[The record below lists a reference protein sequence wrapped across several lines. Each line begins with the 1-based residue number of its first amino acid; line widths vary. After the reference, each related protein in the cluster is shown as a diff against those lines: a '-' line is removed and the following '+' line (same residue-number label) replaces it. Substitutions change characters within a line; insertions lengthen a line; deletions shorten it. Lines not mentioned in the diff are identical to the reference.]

1 MKTKRIF
8 AVILSSMICMSLMTA
23 CSGSNEGQSTPSDEK
38 SIQSVS
44 SEQSEESK
52 NDDTSKE
59 SQASEQSESG
69 NLKTHELYV
78 RDSGKSAEMTATF
91 WNSTSGK
98 SEDVKMEKT
107 EEKDDY
113 FNGHCYRYGYQRS
126 H

>member
-52 NDDTSKE
+52 NGETSI
-59 SQASEQSESG
+59 SS
-69 NLKTHELYV
+69 Y
-78 RDSGKSAEMTATF
+78 
-91 WNSTSGK
+91 
-98 SEDVKMEKT
+98 EKPNN
-107 EEKDDY
+107 E
-113 FNGHCYRYGYQRS
+113 QRS
-126 H
+126 